1 MVRLLLRDCQ
11 PTAILNYIWA
21 SSASVGYSQSQSP
34 FKSFFALQE
43 MSHVRYSRCIYH
55 EVFIYGQNVVKGG
68 KFGLWEADE
77 IESKLR
83 VSGINERK
91 VSKG

>member
-1 MVRLLLRDCQ
+1 
-11 PTAILNYIWA
+11 
-21 SSASVGYSQSQSP
+21 
-34 FKSFFALQE
+34 
-43 MSHVRYSRCIYH
+43 MSHVRYSSAPITKCS
-55 EVFIYGQNVVKGG
+55 FMGQNIAKGG

-83 VSGINERK
+83 VSSINERK

>member
-1 MVRLLLRDCQ
+1 
-11 PTAILNYIWA
+11 
-21 SSASVGYSQSQSP
+21 
-34 FKSFFALQE
+34 

-55 EVFIYGQNVVKGG
+55 EVFIYGQNIVKGG